1 VKRGLALALLLTL
14 TLTVACSDSDP
25 DPDARAC
32 DAVRILADLMSDSEK
47 TEERVDAALATAL
60 ARASEAVDP
69 DVRNPAREMAKR
81 EKDGIDDIYAQLGA
95 LNRMSKACQSH
106 T

>member
-1 VKRGLALALLLTL
+1 VKRAVALAILL
-14 TLTVACSDSDP
+14 TLTVACSDSKP

-32 DAVRILADLMSDSEK
+32 DSVRALADLMNDPEK
-47 TEERVDAALATAL
+47 TEEKVDAALAAAI
-60 ARASEAVDP
+60 ARGSEAVDP
-69 DVRNPAREMAKR
+69 DVRKAAREMAQR
-81 EKDGIDDIYAQLGA
+81 EEDGVDDLYAQLGA